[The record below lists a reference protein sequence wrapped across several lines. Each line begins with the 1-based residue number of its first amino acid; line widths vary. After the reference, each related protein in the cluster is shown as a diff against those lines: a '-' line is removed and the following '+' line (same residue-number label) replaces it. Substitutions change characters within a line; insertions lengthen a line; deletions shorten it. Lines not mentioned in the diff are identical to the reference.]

1 MTTNSTDSKK
11 NRLCSAWERRDLPI
25 DSSFNKLKNTS
36 GMSRTVICTAME
48 RLEPG
53 KKFSDPNS
61 LYCKVRTGR
70 LSKQEISNKDYNTKA
85 SALFWEIEELVRAL
99 TAARLHNPRAE
110 GDALARETFRELANG
125 LTGKN
130 PDSLRYPD
138 YYSLRYESIRA
149 SMFEDFWPEISARMF
164 LITNLLT
171 GQPPQ
176 ELEANLRTALP
187 VLDDLIIQL
196 AAQGSEEEFQP
207 QQADVSVIKALYEDL
222 LKLRNEITTS
232 AYGDRKINFDRVQPE
247 QEISNLV
254 SVMERQKKTLGP
266 AELDAF
272 EANYNKFLCVNDPL
286 IQQHIP
292 DAREFMQRY
301 SELHTYI
308 KGAPKEYEAQI
319 REELQ
324 KYVQRLFEDL
334 FHFDDVPYSYDEYHS
349 RSAQT
354 AFLSNRLRNA
364 HEQIRAAIHAP
375 LYHLRMYNTLFHFG
389 AVITKNGETLTA
401 SLLQDLNKLAQDFP
415 QLPLYHSGQ
424 AFDEKTF
431 TEAYAATASPYL
443 RGKTLNA
450 NLVEQFLLRNDLHGW
465 ASLLHA
471 ECELVAAWKAETA
484 VQECIQQVKFLNKHL
499 TRCMEQMKQQE
510 ESQRRKRKKK
520 AAT

>member
-1 MTTNSTDSKK
+1 MTTGSTDSKK

-25 DSSFNKLKNTS
+25 DSSLNQLKKHS

-53 KKFSDPNS
+53 KEFDQDS
-61 LYCKVRTGR
+61 LYYKVRTGR
-70 LSKQEISNKDYNTKA
+70 LSEQEKEKRDYNTKA

-164 LITNLLT
+164 LITDLLT
-171 GQPPQ
+171 RQLPP

-196 AAQGSEEEFQP
+196 AVQRSDEEFKP
-207 QQADVSVIKALYEDL
+207 QQADVSIIKALYEDL
-222 LKLRNEITTS
+222 MKLRKEITTS
-232 AYGDRKINFDRVQPE
+232 AYGDRKINFDRAQPE
-247 QEISNLV
+247 KEIKELV
-254 SVMERQKKTLGP
+254 DVMKQYKKTLGP

-272 EANYNKFLCVNDPL
+272 EANYDKFLCVNDPV
-286 IQQHIP
+286 IQGYIP

-308 KGAPKEYEAQI
+308 KGEPKEYEVQV

-334 FHFDDVPYSYDEYHS
+334 LHFDDVPYSYDEYHS
-349 RSAQT
+349 HSAQT

-389 AVITKNGETLTA
+389 AVITKNGEKLTA

-424 AFDEKTF
+424 AFDKKAF
-431 TEAYAATASPYL
+431 TEAYATTASPYL
-443 RGKTLNA
+443 FGKTVPSD
-450 NLVEQFLLRNDLHGW
+450 LVEQFLLRNDLRGW

-471 ECELVAAWKAETA
+471 ECELVAAWKSEIA